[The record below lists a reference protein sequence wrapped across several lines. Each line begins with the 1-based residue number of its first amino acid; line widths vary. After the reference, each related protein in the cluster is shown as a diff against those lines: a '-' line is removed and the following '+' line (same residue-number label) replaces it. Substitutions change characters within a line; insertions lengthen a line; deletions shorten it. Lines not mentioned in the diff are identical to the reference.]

1 MDLIRSLRSGSR
13 LTSLGAAIT
22 ELGRLPKTLHNL
34 AFIGKDE
41 TYRRGILTAL
51 NHGETRNKLARKV
64 FHGQK
69 GELRQRYREGQEDQL
84 GALGLVVNII
94 VLWNTRYM
102 EAALDHLRATGF
114 DVRDEDVQ
122 RLTPLIWEHIE
133 LHGWYASPEG
143 QLQAGTPQ
151 GLAGPHGA
159 GRARPVIRGE
169 FSFHCYQN
177 PGAS

>member
-1 MDLIRSLRSGSR
+1 MDLIRSLRTGSR
-13 LTSLGAAIT
+13 LTSLGAALA

-34 AFIGKDE
+34 AFIAKDE

-51 NHGETRNKLARKV
+51 NHGETRNKLARKI

-133 LHGWYASPEG
+133 LHGRYAFPED
-143 QLQAGTPQ
+143 QLPAGT
-151 GLAGPHGA
+151 L
-159 GRARPVIRGE
+159 RALRDPTAPE
-169 FSFHCYQN
+169 E
-177 PGAS
+177 PDL